1 MMNHPGQDAREG
13 KPSRQIALLIIT
25 ILISIILAVLLL
37 LIQFAYPRLQIQHAD
52 RLAEQGD
59 YPAALALYQ
68 RYDQTPE
75 SRSSLVAASLDY
87 AVALFDQGQFDQ
99 ADTFLA
105 GLDHD
110 ERFLPRINQI
120 IYWRGR
126 CAEADGRYRSAAGYF
141 QRCLDYTDA
150 AEKRNGQE
158 RYQEVSLLLAREY
171 EDEGKPAQAYQL
183 YNRLSDTVPEAAAK
197 ADLKKT
203 EMIASFQLL
212 QEQFD
217 QSLEDLQFTR
227 AYQVLHSIDET
238 NETYSAYF
246 SDDLVSCKDFDQM
259 TYRVIRTE
267 KYTQIQSWLEQFE
280 QAFAEHND
288 QTAFA
293 AIQEIE
299 KINTACQEETG
310 SFLVSEDELQ
320 SKHDVAARQVL
331 AANLIDQLNTD
342 RVGAVSLRL
351 GRTPDSGAKT
361 SLVPAGSA
369 FGLSIVNIKTEQ
381 TLQVKWFRREIPYLK
396 SELEETLVL
405 VSKDMVWQPGISW
418 YTWAEADGE
427 PSGFIPGF
435 YAVDLY
441 AKNDAGEDERVSRT
455 FFQILETVPATE
467 DPITPD

>member
-1 MMNHPGQDAREG
+1 MNHPGQDAREG
-13 KPSRQIALLIIT
+13 KPSRQIVLLIIT
-25 ILISIILAVLLL
+25 IVISLILAVMLL

-59 YPAALALYQ
+59 YPAALALYR

-75 SRSSLVAASLDY
+75 SRSSLIDASLDY

-99 ADTFLA
+99 DDIFLA
-105 GLDHD
+105 SLDHD
-110 ERFLPRINQI
+110 ERFLAHQNQI

-126 CAEADGRYRSAAGYF
+126 CAEADGRYRSAAGYY
-141 QRCLDYTDA
+141 QRCLDYADA
-150 AEKRNGQE
+150 VDKRSGEE
-158 RYQEVSLLLAREY
+158 RYQEVSLLLAQAY

-183 YNRLSDTVPEAAAK
+183 YNTLSGAVPEAAAK
-197 ADLKKT
+197 ADLKKS
-203 EMIASFQLL
+203 EMRDSYQLL

-217 QSLEDLQFTR
+217 QALDDLQFSR
-227 AYQVLHSIDET
+227 ATQVLQSIGET
-238 NETYSAYF
+238 NETYASYF

-267 KYTQIQSWLEQFE
+267 KYTQIQSWLAQYE
-280 QAFAEHND
+280 QAFTEQNYLS
-288 QTAFA
+288 AFA
-293 AIQEIE
+293 AIQEID

-310 SFLVSEDELQ
+310 SYLLSEGELQ

-331 AANLIDQLNTD
+331 GANLIDQLNTD
-342 RVGAVSLRL
+342 LVGAVSLRL

-381 TLQVKWFRREIPYLK
+381 TLQVKWSRREIPYLE
-396 SELEETLVL
+396 SNLEETLIL
-405 VSKDMVWQPGISW
+405 MSKDMVWQPGVSW

-435 YAVDLY
+435 YVVDLY
-441 AKNDAGEDERVSRT
+441 GKNDAGEEERISRT
-455 FFQILETVPATE
+455 FFQILETVPTAQ
-467 DPITPD
+467 DPVTPG